1 MSDAT
6 IVVTGSDGFVGKNL
20 CVRLRELGNA
30 NVAVISRAMP
40 AKDRDSALISADF
53 VFHTAGVNRP
63 QNIDE
68 FSSGNANLTASL
80 CRTLLDAGCRT
91 PIVHTS
97 SIHAS
102 LDNPYGRSKA
112 AAENAVEEYGRKSG
126 ADVRNLRLHN
136 IFGKWSRPGYN
147 SVVATFCHNISRS
160 LPIRIDDDDAPVS
173 LVYIDDV
180 VSAMV
185 AFLESP
191 ASGDA
196 AMRALPL
203 YNTTVGHIAAKI
215 QSFKDSRRT
224 LIMERVGT
232 EFDRALYATYVS
244 FLPTEEFSYTVP
256 KYDDPRGTFVEML
269 KTQDTGQFSYFTAHP
284 GVTRGGHYH
293 HSKTEKFLVIR
304 GTARFRFRHLMTN
317 QRFELQTSSQVP
329 RIVETVPGW
338 SHDITNVGED
348 EMIVMLWANEIFD
361 RNRPDTYK
369 SAV

>member
-1 MSDAT
+1 LNRAT

-20 CVRLRELGNA
+20 CARLGELGNT
-30 NVAVISRAMP
+30 NVVALSRAMS
-40 AKDRDSALISADF
+40 AKDRESALISADF

-68 FSSGNANLTASL
+68 FSSGNADLTASL
-80 CRTLLDAGCRT
+80 CRTLLDAGRST
-91 PIVHTS
+91 SIVHTS
-97 SIHAS
+97 SIQAS

-112 AAENAVEEYGRKSG
+112 AAEKAVEEYGRKSG

-136 IFGKWSRPGYN
+136 VFGKWSRPGYN
-147 SVVATFCHNISRS
+147 SAVATFCHNISRG
-160 LPIRIDDDDAPVS
+160 LPIRIDDHDAPVS

-180 VSAMV
+180 VTAMV
-185 AFLESP
+185 TFLESP

-203 YNTTVGHIAAKI
+203 YNTTVGVLAAKI
-215 QSFKDSRRT
+215 RSYKDSRRT
-224 LIMERVGT
+224 LIMDRVGT
-232 EFDRALYATYVS
+232 DFDRALYATYVS

-304 GTARFRFRHLMTN
+304 GTARFRFRHLVTN
-317 QRFELQTSSQVP
+317 QRFELQTSGQSP

-348 EMIVMLWANEIFD
+348 EMFVMLWANEIFD
-361 RNRPDTYK
+361 RNHPDTYK